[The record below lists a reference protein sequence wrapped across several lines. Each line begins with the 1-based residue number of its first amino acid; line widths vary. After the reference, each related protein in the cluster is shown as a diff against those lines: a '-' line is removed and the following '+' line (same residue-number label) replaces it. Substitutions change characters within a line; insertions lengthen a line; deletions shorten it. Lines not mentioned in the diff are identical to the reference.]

1 MLPNDVAA
9 AYPLFTVA
17 HRDHIEAKPMPAVVS
32 QSMEAATRPA
42 GDLAKQIDGRP
53 MQQAS
58 KALESEAW
66 DVGGHGD
73 PAVELP
79 FSLYPVVGPRCL
91 LDDEKAIYQ
100 CNRGHICK
108 GRTCSAGQIAA
119 VSHRKR
125 LASQ

>member
-53 MQQAS
+53 TQQAS

-79 FSLYPVVGPRCL
+79 FSLYSIRWWGRVACLMMRRPYINVIGDIYVRDGHVQPV
-91 LDDEKAIYQ
+91 K
-100 CNRGHICK
+100 
-108 GRTCSAGQIAA
+108 
-119 VSHRKR
+119 
-125 LASQ
+125 